1 MIKAEWKNIA
11 KSTWLKIVLC
21 AIMIIPMIYACVF
34 LGSMWDPYGKTD
46 QLPVAVVNNDKE
58 VEYNDSTM
66 DIGKQ
71 LSDKLAKNDSM
82 DFNIVSSS
90 KAQKGLKDGKYY
102 MIITIPENF
111 SKNATTLL
119 DDDPQ
124 TMMLTYTTNPQTN
137 YIATKMDDSAMAKV
151 KAEISSTVTKTYSK
165 ILFKNVKTLSKGFKT
180 AADGSQK
187 LSDGVNTAKDGNDTI
202 TENLNTLA
210 SSALVFNDGAD
221 SLVKGLSAY
230 TEGVSTAKAGAQQL
244 DNNSAPLN
252 NGAAQLKAGS
262 SQLLSAVQAAEK
274 QLGDGINAS
283 AGQLNTLTSSN
294 KQMAESSKQLS
305 AALTQIQGAIDSN
318 NLVENDAQAAKK
330 VDGMISTLST
340 TISTMNN
347 NAAQLNQLAAAEKK
361 QAEQLQ
367 ATQPQ
372 AAQELM
378 LKATSHATQAAT
390 LQQVASQLSSSI
402 NTDDLKQLSTLL
414 NGNAAVLKNQT
425 AANAKTQ
432 QLLASSQQLA
442 TANNTAVGSLVTN
455 LKTVQASMKGTSTS
469 VGMVGA
475 VSQIDN
481 GLSTLQSGLKTY
493 TGGVKQVNNGLGTLA
508 SNNATLNSGAS
519 QLADGALKISSGSNQ
534 LAAGSATL
542 GEGLTTIG
550 DGTNT
555 LTSSLKDASKKSNIK
570 STNKTYKQM
579 STPVDTEKKELTNM
593 PNNGHAMAPYMM
605 SVALYVACMAL
616 SLMYPFGK
624 GMTTTDSP
632 VKFLLAKATVM
643 VPLSIVQALI
653 LYFSLKGFCGFT
665 PARPG
670 LCLAFMLLLSLA
682 FMAFIAF
689 LAIAFG
695 RIGEFIALIFMVFNL
710 GASAGTYPLET
721 APHWYKVLHPFVPF
735 TYSVNGFRSVIAN
748 ATAVPTTEILFFV
761 GLLVVSVLLTYLIV
775 RHRSKTHKVFL
786 PEVFNGEC

>member
-34 LGSMWDPYGKTD
+34 LGSMWDPYGQTD
-46 QLPVAVVNNDKE
+46 QLPVGVVNKDKE
-58 VEYNDSTM
+58 VEYNGSTM

-137 YIATKMDDSAMAKV
+137 YVATKMDESAMAKV

-180 AADGSQK
+180 AAEGSQK
-187 LSDGVNTAKDGNDTI
+187 LSDGVNTAKDGNATI

-230 TEGVSTAKAGAQQL
+230 TKGVSTAKAGAQQL
-244 DNNSAPLN
+244 DNNSATLN

-294 KQMAESSKQLS
+294 KQIEESSKQLS
-305 AALTQIQGAIDSN
+305 AALTKIQGAIDSN

-455 LKTVQASMKGTSTS
+455 LKTVQANMKGTSNS

-475 VSQIDN
+475 VSQIDE
-481 GLSTLQSGLKTY
+481 GLGTLQSGLKTY

-508 SNNATLNSGAS
+508 SNNKTLNSGAS

-550 DGTNT
+550 EGTNT

-579 STPVDTEKKELTNM
+579 STPVDTQKKEITNM

-643 VPLSIVQALI
+643 VPLSFVQALI
-653 LYFSLKGFCGFT
+653 LYFSLRGFCGFT

-670 LCLAFMLLLSLA
+670 LCIAFMLLLSLA

-721 APHWYKVLHPFVPF
+721 APHWYTVLHPFVPF

-761 GLLVVSVLLTYLIV
+761 GLLVVSVLLTYVIV

-786 PEVFNGEC
+786 PEVFDGEC

>member
-34 LGSMWDPYGKTD
+34 LGSMWDPYGQTD
-46 QLPVAVVNNDKE
+46 QLPVAVVNKDKE

-71 LSDKLAKNDSM
+71 LSDKLSKNDSM
-82 DFNIVSSS
+82 DFNIVSST

-102 MIITIPENF
+102 MIIAIPENF

-151 KAEISSTVTKTYSK
+151 KTEISSTVTKTYAK
-165 ILFKNVKTLSKGFKT
+165 ILFKNVKTLSKGFNT

-187 LSDGVNTAKDGNDTI
+187 LSDGVATASEGNKTI

-244 DNNSAPLN
+244 DNNSATLN
-252 NGAAQLKAGS
+252 NGAAQLKSGS
-262 SQLLSAVQAAEK
+262 SQLLSAVKAAEK
-274 QLGDGINAS
+274 QLSDGLNQNAE
-283 AGQLNTLTSSN
+283 QLNTLTQKN
-294 KQMAESSKQLS
+294 NEMNESSKQLS
-305 AALTQIQGAIDSN
+305 QALTQIQAGIDNN
-318 NLVENDAQAAKK
+318 NLVENNLQAAKK
-330 VDGMISTLST
+330 LDSIVSVMT
-340 TISTMNN
+340 TAIGTMNT
-347 NAAQLNQLAAAEKK
+347 NADKLDKLAAAEKAK
-361 QAEQLQ
+361 AESIQ
-367 ATQPQ
+367 ATQPLL
-372 AAQELM
+372 AQQLM
-378 LKATSHATQAAT
+378 LQATSHATQAQT
-390 LQQVASQLSSSI
+390 LRQVASQLI
-402 NTDDLKQLSTLL
+402 NQVNTSDLKQLTTLL
-414 NGNAAVLKNQT
+414 YGDAEVLKNQST
-425 AANAKTQ
+425 ANAKTQ
-432 QLLASSQQLA
+432 ELLTGSQQLA
-442 TANNTAVGSLVTN
+442 TANNSAVNSLVSN
-455 LKTVQASMKGTSTS
+455 LKTVQANMKGTSNS

-475 VSQIDN
+475 VSQIDE
-481 GLSTLQSGLKTY
+481 GLGTLQSGLKTY

-508 SNNATLNSGAS
+508 SNNKTLNSGAS

-550 DGTNT
+550 EGTNT

-579 STPVDTEKKELTNM
+579 STPVDTQKKEITNM

-653 LYFSLKGFCGFT
+653 LYFSLRGFCGFT

-670 LCLAFMLLLSLA
+670 LCIAFMLLLSLA

-721 APHWYKVLHPFVPF
+721 APHWYTVLHPFVPF

-748 ATAVPTTEILFFV
+748 ATAVPTTEILFFI

>member
-187 LSDGVNTAKDGNDTI
+187 LSDGVNTAKDGNATI

-244 DNNSAPLN
+244 DNNSATLN

-670 LCLAFMLLLSLA
+670 LCLAFMLLLSLG

>member
-34 LGSMWDPYGKTD
+34 LGSMWDPYGNTD
-46 QLPVAVVNNDKE
+46 QLPVAVVNNDKK

-137 YIATKMDDSAMAKV
+137 YVATKMDDSAMAKV

-187 LSDGVNTAKDGNDTI
+187 LSDGVNTAKDGNATI

-244 DNNSAPLN
+244 DNNSATLN

-305 AALTQIQGAIDSN
+305 AALTKIQGAINSN

-519 QLADGALKISSGSNQ
+519 QLAEGALKISSGSNQ

-542 GEGLTTIG
+542 GEGLNTIG
-550 DGTNT
+550 EGTGT

-570 STNKTYKQM
+570 STSKTYKQM

-593 PNNGHAMAPYMM
+593 LNNGHAMAPYMM

-721 APHWYKVLHPFVPF
+721 APHWYTVLHPFVPF

-748 ATAVPTTEILFFV
+748 ATAVPTTEIFFFV
-761 GLLVVSVLLTYLIV
+761 GLLVVSALLTYLIV

>member
-34 LGSMWDPYGKTD
+34 LGSMWDPYGQTD
-46 QLPVAVVNNDKE
+46 QLPVAVVNKDKE
-58 VEYNDSTM
+58 VKYNGSTM

-71 LSDKLAKNDSM
+71 LSDKLSKNDSM
-82 DFNIVSSS
+82 DFNIVSST
-90 KAQKGLKDGKYY
+90 KAKKGLKDGKYY

-165 ILFKNVKTLSKGFKT
+165 ILFKNVKTLSKGFNT

-187 LSDGVNTAKDGNDTI
+187 LSDGVATASEGNKTI

-230 TEGVSTAKAGAQQL
+230 TEGVSTAKAGTQQL
-244 DNNSAPLN
+244 DNNSATLN
-252 NGAAQLKAGS
+252 NGAAQLKSGS
-262 SQLLSAVQAAEK
+262 SQLLSAVKAAEK
-274 QLGDGINAS
+274 QLSDGLNQNAE
-283 AGQLNTLTSSN
+283 QLNTLTQKN
-294 KQMAESSKQLS
+294 NEMNESSKQLS
-305 AALTQIQGAIDSN
+305 EALTKIQAGIDDN
-318 NLVENDAQAAKK
+318 NLVENNLQAAKK
-330 VDGMISTLST
+330 LDSMVSVMTT
-340 TISTMNN
+340 TIGTMNT
-347 NAAQLNQLAAAEKK
+347 NADKLDKLAAAEKAK
-361 QAEQLQ
+361 AESLQ
-367 ATQPQ
+367 ATQPLL
-372 AAQELM
+372 AQQLM
-378 LKATSHATQAAT
+378 LQATSHATQAQT
-390 LQQVASQLSSSI
+390 LRQVASQLTNKL
-402 NTDDLKQLSTLL
+402 NTSDLKQLTTLL
-414 NGNAAVLKNQT
+414 YGNAEVLKNQST
-425 AANAKTQ
+425 ANAKTQ
-432 QLLASSQQLA
+432 ELLAGSQQLA
-442 TANNTAVGSLVTN
+442 TANNSAVNSLVSN
-455 LKTVQASMKGTSTS
+455 LKTVQANMKGTSNS

-475 VSQIDN
+475 VSQIDE
-481 GLSTLQSGLKTY
+481 GLGTLQSGLKTY

-508 SNNATLNSGAS
+508 SNNKTLNSGAS

-579 STPVDTEKKELTNM
+579 STPVDTQKKEITNM

-624 GMTTTDSP
+624 GMTTTDNP

-653 LYFSLKGFCGFT
+653 LYFSLRGFCGFT

-670 LCLAFMLLLSLA
+670 LCIAFMLLLSLA

-721 APHWYKVLHPFVPF
+721 APHWYTVLHPLVPF

-761 GLLVVSVLLTYLIV
+761 GLLVVSVLLTYVIV

>member
-137 YIATKMDDSAMAKV
+137 YVATKMDDSAMAKV

-187 LSDGVNTAKDGNDTI
+187 LSDGVNTAKDGNATI

-244 DNNSAPLN
+244 DNNSATLN

-519 QLADGALKISSGSNQ
+519 QLAEGALKISSGSNQ

-542 GEGLTTIG
+542 GEGLNTIG
-550 DGTNT
+550 EGTGT

-570 STNKTYKQM
+570 STSKTYKQM

-632 VKFLLAKATVM
+632 AKFLLAKATVM

-682 FMAFIAF
+682 FMVFIAF

>member
-187 LSDGVNTAKDGNDTI
+187 LSDGVNTAKDGNATI

-221 SLVKGLSAY
+221 SLVKGLSVY

-244 DNNSAPLN
+244 DNNSATLN

-519 QLADGALKISSGSNQ
+519 QLAEGALKISSGSNQ

-632 VKFLLAKATVM
+632 AKFLLAKATVM

-761 GLLVVSVLLTYLIV
+761 GLLVVSVILTYLFV
-775 RHRSKTHKVFL
+775 RRRSKTHKVFL

>member
-187 LSDGVNTAKDGNDTI
+187 LSDGVNTAKDGNATI

-244 DNNSAPLN
+244 DNNSATLN

-455 LKTVQASMKGTSTS
+455 LKTVQATS

-519 QLADGALKISSGSNQ
+519 QLAEGALKISSGSNQ

-542 GEGLTTIG
+542 GEGLNTIG

-632 VKFLLAKATVM
+632 AKFLLM
-643 VPLSIVQALI
+643 SRIYALI
-653 LYFSLKGFCGFT
+653 ITCLYG
-665 PARPG
+665 
-670 LCLAFMLLLSLA
+670 
-682 FMAFIAF
+682 IH
-689 LAIAFG
+689 
-695 RIGEFIALIFMVFNL
+695 RIPCNRIWP
-710 GASAGTYPLET
+710 Y
-721 APHWYKVLHPFVPF
+721 W
-735 TYSVNGFRSVIAN
+735 
-748 ATAVPTTEILFFV
+748 
-761 GLLVVSVLLTYLIV
+761 
-775 RHRSKTHKVFL
+775 
-786 PEVFNGEC
+786 

>member
-187 LSDGVNTAKDGNDTI
+187 LSDGVNTAKDGNATI

-244 DNNSAPLN
+244 DNNSATLN

-493 TGGVKQVNNGLGTLA
+493 TGGVKQVNNGLSTLA

-519 QLADGALKISSGSNQ
+519 QLAEGALKISSGSNQ

-632 VKFLLAKATVM
+632 AKFLLAKATVM

-761 GLLVVSVLLTYLIV
+761 GLLVVSVILTYLIV

>member
-1 MIKAEWKNIA
+1 MIKAEWKNIV

-58 VEYNDSTM
+58 VEYNGSTM

-90 KAQKGLKDGKYY
+90 KAKKGLKDGKYY
-102 MIITIPENF
+102 MVITIPENF

-165 ILFKNVKTLSKGFKT
+165 ILFKNVKTLSKGFNT
-180 AADGSQK
+180 AAQGSQK
-187 LSDGVNTAKDGNDTI
+187 LSDGVNTAKDGNATI

-230 TEGVSTAKAGAQQL
+230 TEGVSTAKAGTQQL
-244 DNNSAPLN
+244 DNNSATLN
-252 NGAAQLKAGS
+252 DGAAQLKAGS

-414 NGNAAVLKNQT
+414 NGNAEVLKNQT

-442 TANNTAVGSLVTN
+442 NANNTAVGSLVTN

-508 SNNATLNSGAS
+508 SNNATLNSGVS
-519 QLADGALKISSGSNQ
+519 QLAEGALKISSGSNQ

-542 GEGLTTIG
+542 GEGLNTIG

-555 LTSSLKDASKKSNIK
+555 LTNSLKDASKKSNIK
-570 STNKTYKQM
+570 STSKTYKQM
-579 STPVDTEKKELTNM
+579 SSPVDTEKKELTNM

-632 VKFLLAKATVM
+632 AKFLLAKASVM

-748 ATAVPTTEILFFV
+748 ATAVPTTEIFFFV
-761 GLLVVSVLLTYLIV
+761 GLFVISVILTYLFV
-775 RHRSKTHKVFL
+775 RRRSKTHKVFL
-786 PEVFNGEC
+786 PEVFEGEC

>member
-11 KSTWLKIVLC
+11 KSAWLKIVLC

-58 VEYNDSTM
+58 VEYNGSTM

-102 MIITIPENF
+102 MVITIPENF

-151 KAEISSTVTKTYSK
+151 KTEISSTVTKTYSK
-165 ILFKNVKTLSKGFKT
+165 ILFKNVKTLSKGFNT

-187 LSDGVNTAKDGNDTI
+187 LSDGVNTAKEGNATI
-202 TENLNTLA
+202 TDNLNTLA

-244 DNNSAPLN
+244 DNNSATLN

-262 SQLLSAVQAAEK
+262 SQLLSAVKAAEK

-347 NAAQLNQLAAAEKK
+347 NAAQLNQLAAEEKK

-414 NGNAAVLKNQT
+414 NGNATVLKNQT

-519 QLADGALKISSGSNQ
+519 QLAEGALKISSGSNQ

-542 GEGLTTIG
+542 GEGLNTIG
-550 DGTNT
+550 EGTDT
-555 LTSSLKDASKKSNIK
+555 LTSSLKDASKKSDIK
-570 STNKTYKQM
+570 STSKTYKQM
-579 STPVDTEKKELTNM
+579 SSPVDTEKKEITNM

-632 VKFLLAKATVM
+632 AKFLLAKATVM
-643 VPLSIVQALI
+643 IPLSIVQALI

-721 APHWYKVLHPFVPF
+721 APHWYKILHPFVPF

-748 ATAVPTTEILFFV
+748 ATAVPTTEIFFFV
-761 GLLVVSVLLTYLIV
+761 GLLVVSVILTYLFV
-775 RHRSKTHKVFL
+775 RRRSKTHKVFL
-786 PEVFNGEC
+786 PEVFEGEC

>member
-46 QLPVAVVNNDKE
+46 QLPVAVVNNDNE

-102 MIITIPENF
+102 MVITIPENF

-187 LSDGVNTAKDGNDTI
+187 LNDGVNTAKDGNATI

-244 DNNSAPLN
+244 DNNSATLN

-294 KQMAESSKQLS
+294 KQMSESSKQLS

-347 NAAQLNQLAAAEKK
+347 NAAQLNQLAAVEKK

-519 QLADGALKISSGSNQ
+519 QLAEGALKISSGSNQ

-542 GEGLTTIG
+542 GEGLNTIG
-550 DGTNT
+550 EGTGT

-570 STNKTYKQM
+570 STSKTYKQM

-721 APHWYKVLHPFVPF
+721 APHWYTVLHPFVPF

-748 ATAVPTTEILFFV
+748 ATAVPTTEIFFFV
-761 GLLVVSVLLTYLIV
+761 GLLVVSALLTYLIV

>member
-187 LSDGVNTAKDGNDTI
+187 LSDGVNTAKDGNVTI

-244 DNNSAPLN
+244 DNNSATLN

-519 QLADGALKISSGSNQ
+519 QLAEGALKISSGSNQ

-542 GEGLTTIG
+542 GEGLNTIG

-632 VKFLLAKATVM
+632 AKFLLAKATVM

-761 GLLVVSVLLTYLIV
+761 GLLVVSVILTYLFV
-775 RHRSKTHKVFL
+775 RRRSKTHKVFL

>member
-34 LGSMWDPYGKTD
+34 LGSMWDPYGQTD
-46 QLPVAVVNNDKE
+46 QLPVAVVNKDKE

-71 LSDKLAKNDSM
+71 LSDKLSKNDSM
-82 DFNIVSSS
+82 DFNIVSST

-102 MIITIPENF
+102 MVITIPENF

-151 KAEISSTVTKTYSK
+151 KTEISSTVTKTYSK
-165 ILFKNVKTLSKGFKT
+165 ILFKNVKTLSKGFNT

-187 LSDGVNTAKDGNDTI
+187 LSDGVATASEGNKTI

-210 SSALVFNDGAD
+210 SSALVFNDGAE

-230 TEGVSTAKAGAQQL
+230 TKGVSTAKAGAQQL
-244 DNNSAPLN
+244 ENNSATLN
-252 NGAAQLKAGS
+252 NGAAQLKTGS
-262 SQLLSAVQAAEK
+262 SQLLSAVKAAEK
-274 QLGDGINAS
+274 QLSDGLNQNAE
-283 AGQLNTLTSSN
+283 QLNTLTSSN

-305 AALTQIQGAIDSN
+305 EALTQIQGAIDSKK
-318 NLVENDAQAAKK
+318 LVENDAQAAKK
-330 VDGMISTLST
+330 IDDMISTLST

-367 ATQPQ
+367 ATKPHD
-372 AAQELM
+372 AQEHM
-378 LKATSHATQAAT
+378 MKATSYATQAAT

-475 VSQIDN
+475 VSQIDE
-481 GLSTLQSGLKTY
+481 GLGTLQSGLKTY

-508 SNNATLNSGAS
+508 SNNKTLNSGAS

-550 DGTNT
+550 EGTNT

-579 STPVDTEKKELTNM
+579 STPVDTQKKEITNM

-632 VKFLLAKATVM
+632 AKFLLAKATVM

-653 LYFSLKGFCGFT
+653 LYFSLRGFCGFT

-670 LCLAFMLLLSLA
+670 LCIAFMLLLSLA

-721 APHWYKVLHPFVPF
+721 APYWYKVLHPFVPF

-748 ATAVPTTEILFFV
+748 ATAVPTTEILFFI

>member
-34 LGSMWDPYGKTD
+34 LGSMWDPYGQTD
-46 QLPVAVVNNDKE
+46 QLPVAVVNKDKE
-58 VEYNDSTM
+58 VKYNGSTM

-71 LSDKLAKNDSM
+71 LSDKLSKNDSM
-82 DFNIVSSS
+82 DFNIVSST
-90 KAQKGLKDGKYY
+90 KAQKGLKDGNYY
-102 MIITIPENF
+102 MVITIPENF

-165 ILFKNVKTLSKGFKT
+165 ILFKNVKTLSKGFNT

-187 LSDGVNTAKDGNDTI
+187 LSDGVATASEGNKTI

-230 TEGVSTAKAGAQQL
+230 TEGVSTAKAGTQQL
-244 DNNSAPLN
+244 DNNSATLN
-252 NGAAQLKAGS
+252 NGAAQLKSGS
-262 SQLLSAVQAAEK
+262 SQLLSAVKAAEK
-274 QLGDGINAS
+274 QLSDGLNQNAE
-283 AGQLNTLTSSN
+283 QLNTLTQKN
-294 KQMAESSKQLS
+294 NEMNESSKQLS
-305 AALTQIQGAIDSN
+305 EALTKIQAGIDDN
-318 NLVENDAQAAKK
+318 NLVENNLQAAKK
-330 VDGMISTLST
+330 LDSMVSVMTT
-340 TISTMNN
+340 TIGTMNT
-347 NAAQLNQLAAAEKK
+347 NADKLDKLAAAEKAK
-361 QAEQLQ
+361 AESLQ
-367 ATQPQ
+367 ATQPLL
-372 AAQELM
+372 AQQLM
-378 LKATSHATQAAT
+378 LQATSHATQAQT
-390 LQQVASQLSSSI
+390 LRQVASQLTNKL
-402 NTDDLKQLSTLL
+402 NTSDLKQLTTLL
-414 NGNAAVLKNQT
+414 YGNAEVLKNQST
-425 AANAKTQ
+425 ANAKTQ
-432 QLLASSQQLA
+432 ELLAGSQQLA
-442 TANNTAVGSLVTN
+442 TANNSAVNSLVSN
-455 LKTVQASMKGTSTS
+455 LKIVQANMKGTSNS

-475 VSQIDN
+475 VSQIDE
-481 GLSTLQSGLKTY
+481 GLGTLQSGLKTY

-508 SNNATLNSGAS
+508 SNNKTLNSGAS

-542 GEGLTTIG
+542 GEGLTAIG

-579 STPVDTEKKELTNM
+579 STPVDTQKKEITNI

-624 GMTTTDSP
+624 GMTTTDNP

-653 LYFSLKGFCGFT
+653 LYFSLRGFCGFT

-670 LCLAFMLLLSLA
+670 LCIAFMLLLSLA

-761 GLLVVSVLLTYLIV
+761 GLLVVSVLLTYVIV

>member
-34 LGSMWDPYGKTD
+34 LGSMWDPYGQTD
-46 QLPVAVVNNDKE
+46 QLPVAVVNKDKE

-71 LSDKLAKNDSM
+71 LSDKLSKNDSM
-82 DFNIVSSS
+82 DFNIVSST

-151 KAEISSTVTKTYSK
+151 KTEISSTVTKTYSK
-165 ILFKNVKTLSKGFKT
+165 ILFKNVKTLSKGFNT

-187 LSDGVNTAKDGNDTI
+187 LSDGVATASEGNKTI

-244 DNNSAPLN
+244 DNNSATLN
-252 NGAAQLKAGS
+252 NGAAQLKSGS
-262 SQLLSAVQAAEK
+262 SQLLSAVNAAEK
-274 QLGDGINAS
+274 QLSDGLNQNAE
-283 AGQLNTLTSSN
+283 QLNTLTQKN
-294 KQMAESSKQLS
+294 NEMNESSKQLS
-305 AALTQIQGAIDSN
+305 QALTQIQAGIDNN
-318 NLVENDAQAAKK
+318 NLVENNLQAAKK
-330 VDGMISTLST
+330 LDSIVSVMT
-340 TISTMNN
+340 TAIGTMNT
-347 NAAQLNQLAAAEKK
+347 NADKLDKLAAAEKAK
-361 QAEQLQ
+361 AESIQ
-367 ATQPQ
+367 ATQPLL
-372 AAQELM
+372 AQQLM
-378 LKATSHATQAAT
+378 LQATSHATQAQT
-390 LQQVASQLSSSI
+390 LRQVASQLI
-402 NTDDLKQLSTLL
+402 NQVNTSDLKQLTTLL
-414 NGNAAVLKNQT
+414 YGNAEVLKNQST
-425 AANAKTQ
+425 ANAKTQ
-432 QLLASSQQLA
+432 ELLAGSQQLA
-442 TANNTAVGSLVTN
+442 TANNSAVNSLVSN
-455 LKTVQASMKGTSTS
+455 LKTVQANMKGTSNS

-475 VSQIDN
+475 VSQIDE
-481 GLSTLQSGLKTY
+481 GLGTLQSGLKTY

-508 SNNATLNSGAS
+508 SNNKTLNSGAS

-550 DGTNT
+550 EGTNT

-579 STPVDTEKKELTNM
+579 STPVDTQKKEITNM

-632 VKFLLAKATVM
+632 AKFLLAKATVM

-653 LYFSLKGFCGFT
+653 LYFSLRGFCGFT

-670 LCLAFMLLLSLA
+670 LCIAFMLLLSLA

-721 APHWYKVLHPFVPF
+721 APHWYTVLHPFVPF

-748 ATAVPTTEILFFV
+748 ATAVPTTEILFFI

>member
-34 LGSMWDPYGKTD
+34 LGSMWDPYGNTD

-137 YIATKMDDSAMAKV
+137 YVATKMDDSAMAKV

-187 LSDGVNTAKDGNDTI
+187 LSDGVNTAKDGNATI

-244 DNNSAPLN
+244 DNNSATLN

-294 KQMAESSKQLS
+294 KQMSESSKQLS
-305 AALTQIQGAIDSN
+305 AALTQIQGAINSN

-402 NTDDLKQLSTLL
+402 NTNDLKQLSTLL

-519 QLADGALKISSGSNQ
+519 QLAEGALKISSGSNQ

-542 GEGLTTIG
+542 GEGLNTIG
-550 DGTNT
+550 EGTGT

-570 STNKTYKQM
+570 STSKTYKQM

-721 APHWYKVLHPFVPF
+721 APHWYTVLHPFVPF

-748 ATAVPTTEILFFV
+748 ATAVPTTEIFFFV
-761 GLLVVSVLLTYLIV
+761 GLLVVSALLTYLIV

>member
-187 LSDGVNTAKDGNDTI
+187 LSDGVNTAKDGNATI

-244 DNNSAPLN
+244 DNNSATLN

-519 QLADGALKISSGSNQ
+519 QLAEGALKISSGSNQ

-542 GEGLTTIG
+542 GEGLNTIG
-550 DGTNT
+550 EGTGT

-570 STNKTYKQM
+570 STSKTYKQM

-632 VKFLLAKATVM
+632 AKFLLAKATVM

-721 APHWYKVLHPFVPF
+721 APHCYKVLHPFVPF

-748 ATAVPTTEILFFV
+748 ATAVPTTEIFFFV
-761 GLLVVSVLLTYLIV
+761 GLLVVSVILTYLFV
-775 RHRSKTHKVFL
+775 RRRSKTHKVFL

>member
-34 LGSMWDPYGKTD
+34 LGSMWDPYGQTD
-46 QLPVAVVNNDKE
+46 QLPVAVVNKDKE

-71 LSDKLAKNDSM
+71 LSDKLSKNDSM
-82 DFNIVSSS
+82 DFNIVSST

-151 KAEISSTVTKTYSK
+151 KTEISSTVTKTYAK
-165 ILFKNVKTLSKGFKT
+165 ILFKNVKTLSKGFNT

-187 LSDGVNTAKDGNDTI
+187 LSDGVATASEGNKTI

-230 TEGVSTAKAGAQQL
+230 TEGVSTAKAGTQQL
-244 DNNSAPLN
+244 DNNSATLN
-252 NGAAQLKAGS
+252 NGAAQLKSGS
-262 SQLLSAVQAAEK
+262 SQLLSAVKAAEK
-274 QLGDGINAS
+274 QLSDGLNQNAE
-283 AGQLNTLTSSN
+283 QLNTLTQKN
-294 KQMAESSKQLS
+294 NEMNESSKQLS
-305 AALTQIQGAIDSN
+305 QALTQIQAGIDNN
-318 NLVENDAQAAKK
+318 NLVENNLQAAKK
-330 VDGMISTLST
+330 LDSIVSVMT
-340 TISTMNN
+340 TAIGTMNT
-347 NAAQLNQLAAAEKK
+347 NADKLDKLAAAEKAK
-361 QAEQLQ
+361 AESIQ
-367 ATQPQ
+367 ATQPLL
-372 AAQELM
+372 AQQLM
-378 LKATSHATQAAT
+378 LQATSHATQAQT
-390 LQQVASQLSSSI
+390 LRQVASQLI
-402 NTDDLKQLSTLL
+402 NQVNTSDLKQLTTLL
-414 NGNAAVLKNQT
+414 YGNAEVLKNQST
-425 AANAKTQ
+425 ANAKTQ
-432 QLLASSQQLA
+432 ELLTGSQQLA
-442 TANNTAVGSLVTN
+442 TANNSAVNSLVSN
-455 LKTVQASMKGTSTS
+455 LKTVQANMKGTSNS

-475 VSQIDN
+475 VSQIDE
-481 GLSTLQSGLKTY
+481 GLGTLQSGLKTY

-508 SNNATLNSGAS
+508 SNNKTLNSGAS

-550 DGTNT
+550 EGTNT

-579 STPVDTEKKELTNM
+579 STPVDTQKKEITNM

-632 VKFLLAKATVM
+632 AKFLLAKATVM

-653 LYFSLKGFCGFT
+653 LYFSLRGFCGFT

-670 LCLAFMLLLSLA
+670 LCIAFMLLLSLA

-721 APHWYKVLHPFVPF
+721 APHWYTVLHPFVPF

-748 ATAVPTTEILFFV
+748 ATAVPTTEILFFI

>member
-34 LGSMWDPYGKTD
+34 LGSMWDPYGQTD

-137 YIATKMDDSAMAKV
+137 YVATKMDDSAMAKV

-165 ILFKNVKTLSKGFKT
+165 ILFKNVKTLSKGFNT
-180 AADGSQK
+180 AAEGSQK
-187 LSDGVNTAKDGNDTI
+187 LSDGVATASEGNKTI

-244 DNNSAPLN
+244 DNNSATLN
-252 NGAAQLKAGS
+252 NGAAQLKSGS
-262 SQLLSAVQAAEK
+262 SQLLSAVKDAEK
-274 QLGDGINAS
+274 QLSDGLNQNAE
-283 AGQLNTLTSSN
+283 QLNTLTQKN
-294 KQMAESSKQLS
+294 NEMNESSKQLS
-305 AALTQIQGAIDSN
+305 QALTQIQAGIDDN
-318 NLVENDAQAAKK
+318 NLVENNLQAAKK
-330 VDGMISTLST
+330 LDSMVSVMT
-340 TISTMNN
+340 TAIGTMNT
-347 NAAQLNQLAAAEKK
+347 NADKLDQLAAAEKAK
-361 QAEQLQ
+361 AESIQ
-367 ATQPQ
+367 ATQPLL
-372 AAQELM
+372 AQQLM
-378 LKATSHATQAAT
+378 LKATSHATQAQT
-390 LQQVASQLSSSI
+390 LRQVASQLIEKI
-402 NTDDLKQLSTLL
+402 NTSDLKQLTTLL
-414 NGNAAVLKNQT
+414 YGNAEVLKNQST
-425 AANAKTQ
+425 ANAKTQ
-432 QLLASSQQLA
+432 ELLAGSQQLA
-442 TANNTAVGSLVTN
+442 TSNNTAVNSLVSN
-455 LKTVQASMKGTSTS
+455 LKTVQANMKGTSNS

-475 VSQIDN
+475 VSQIDE
-481 GLSTLQSGLKTY
+481 GLGTLQSGLKTY

-508 SNNATLNSGAS
+508 SNNKTLNSGAS

-550 DGTNT
+550 EGTNT

-579 STPVDTEKKELTNM
+579 STPVDTQKKEITNM

-643 VPLSIVQALI
+643 VPLSFVQALI
-653 LYFSLKGFCGFT
+653 LYFSLRGLCGFT

-670 LCLAFMLLLSLA
+670 LCIAFMLLLSLA

-721 APHWYKVLHPFVPF
+721 APHWYTVLHPFVPF

-761 GLLVVSVLLTYLIV
+761 GLLVVSVLLTYVIV

>member
-34 LGSMWDPYGKTD
+34 LGSMWDPYGQTD
-46 QLPVAVVNNDKE
+46 QLPVAVVNKDKE
-58 VEYNDSTM
+58 VKYNGSTM

-71 LSDKLAKNDSM
+71 LSDKLSKNDSM
-82 DFNIVSSS
+82 DFNIVSST
-90 KAQKGLKDGKYY
+90 KAQKGLKDGNYY
-102 MIITIPENF
+102 MVITIPENF

-165 ILFKNVKTLSKGFKT
+165 ILFKNVKTLSKGFNT

-187 LSDGVNTAKDGNDTI
+187 LSDGVATASEGNKTI

-230 TEGVSTAKAGAQQL
+230 TKGVSTAKAGAQQL
-244 DNNSAPLN
+244 DNNSATLN
-252 NGAAQLKAGS
+252 NGAAQLKSGS
-262 SQLLSAVQAAEK
+262 SQLLSAVKDAEK
-274 QLGDGINAS
+274 QLSDGLNQNAE
-283 AGQLNTLTSSN
+283 QLNTLTQKN
-294 KQMAESSKQLS
+294 NEMNESSKQLS
-305 AALTQIQGAIDSN
+305 EALTQIQAGIDDN
-318 NLVENDAQAAKK
+318 NLVENNLQAAKK
-330 VDGMISTLST
+330 LDSMVSVMTT
-340 TISTMNN
+340 TIGTMNT
-347 NAAQLNQLAAAEKK
+347 NADKLDKLAAAEKAK
-361 QAEQLQ
+361 AESLQ
-367 ATQPQ
+367 ATQPLL
-372 AAQELM
+372 AQQLM
-378 LKATSHATQAAT
+378 LQATSHATQAQT
-390 LQQVASQLSSSI
+390 LRQVASQLTNKL
-402 NTDDLKQLSTLL
+402 NTSDLKQLTTLL
-414 NGNAAVLKNQT
+414 YGNAEVLKNQST
-425 AANAKTQ
+425 ANAKTQ
-432 QLLASSQQLA
+432 ELLAGSQQLA
-442 TANNTAVGSLVTN
+442 TANNSAVNSLVSN
-455 LKTVQASMKGTSTS
+455 LKTVQANMKGTSNS

-475 VSQIDN
+475 VSQIDE
-481 GLSTLQSGLKTY
+481 GLGTLQSGLKTY

-508 SNNATLNSGAS
+508 SNNKTLNSGAS

-579 STPVDTEKKELTNM
+579 STPVDTQKKEITNM

-653 LYFSLKGFCGFT
+653 LYFSLRGFCGFT

-670 LCLAFMLLLSLA
+670 LCIAFMLLLSLA

-761 GLLVVSVLLTYLIV
+761 GLLVVSVLLTYVIV

>member
-34 LGSMWDPYGKTD
+34 LGSMWDPYGQTD
-46 QLPVAVVNNDKE
+46 QLPVAVVNKDKE
-58 VEYNDSTM
+58 VKYNGSTM

-71 LSDKLAKNDSM
+71 LSDKLSKNDSM
-82 DFNIVSSS
+82 DFNIVSST
-90 KAQKGLKDGKYY
+90 KAQKGLKDGNYY
-102 MIITIPENF
+102 MVITIPENF

-165 ILFKNVKTLSKGFKT
+165 ILFKNVKTLSKGFNT

-187 LSDGVNTAKDGNDTI
+187 LSDGVATASEGNKTI

-230 TEGVSTAKAGAQQL
+230 TEGVSTAKAGTQQL
-244 DNNSAPLN
+244 DNNSATLN
-252 NGAAQLKAGS
+252 NGAAQLKSGS
-262 SQLLSAVQAAEK
+262 SQLLSAVKAAEK
-274 QLGDGINAS
+274 QLSDGLNQNAE
-283 AGQLNTLTSSN
+283 QLNTLTQKN
-294 KQMAESSKQLS
+294 NEMNESSKQLS
-305 AALTQIQGAIDSN
+305 EALTQIQAGIDDN
-318 NLVENDAQAAKK
+318 NLVENNLQAAKK
-330 VDGMISTLST
+330 LDSMVSVMTT
-340 TISTMNN
+340 TIGTMNT
-347 NAAQLNQLAAAEKK
+347 NADKLDKLAAAEKAK
-361 QAEQLQ
+361 AESLQ
-367 ATQPQ
+367 ATQPLL
-372 AAQELM
+372 AQQLM
-378 LKATSHATQAAT
+378 LQATSHATQAQT
-390 LQQVASQLSSSI
+390 LRQVASQLTNKL
-402 NTDDLKQLSTLL
+402 NTSDLKQLTTLL
-414 NGNAAVLKNQT
+414 YGNAEVLKNQST
-425 AANAKTQ
+425 ANAKTQ
-432 QLLASSQQLA
+432 ELLAGSQQLA
-442 TANNTAVGSLVTN
+442 TANNSAVNSLVSN
-455 LKTVQASMKGTSTS
+455 LKTVQANMKGTSNS

-475 VSQIDN
+475 VSQIDE
-481 GLSTLQSGLKTY
+481 GLGTLQSGLKTY

-508 SNNATLNSGAS
+508 SNNKTLNSGAS

-579 STPVDTEKKELTNM
+579 STPVDTQKKEITNM

-653 LYFSLKGFCGFT
+653 LYFSLRGFCGFT

-670 LCLAFMLLLSLA
+670 LCIAFMLLLSLA

-761 GLLVVSVLLTYLIV
+761 GLLVVSVLLTYVIV

>member
-34 LGSMWDPYGKTD
+34 LGSMWDPYGQTD
-46 QLPVAVVNNDKE
+46 QLPVAVVNKDKE
-58 VEYNDSTM
+58 VKYNGSTM

-71 LSDKLAKNDSM
+71 LSDKLSKNDSM
-82 DFNIVSSS
+82 DFNIVSST
-90 KAQKGLKDGKYY
+90 KAKKGLKDGKYY

-165 ILFKNVKTLSKGFKT
+165 ILFKNVKTLSKGFNT

-187 LSDGVNTAKDGNDTI
+187 LSDGVATASEGNKTI

-230 TEGVSTAKAGAQQL
+230 TEGVSTAKAGTQQL
-244 DNNSAPLN
+244 DNNSATLN
-252 NGAAQLKAGS
+252 NGAAQLKSGS
-262 SQLLSAVQAAEK
+262 SQLLSAVKAAEK
-274 QLGDGINAS
+274 QLSDGLNQNAE
-283 AGQLNTLTSSN
+283 QLNTLTQKN
-294 KQMAESSKQLS
+294 NEMNESSKQLS
-305 AALTQIQGAIDSN
+305 EALTKIQAGIDDN
-318 NLVENDAQAAKK
+318 NLVENNLQAAKK
-330 VDGMISTLST
+330 LDSMVSVMTT
-340 TISTMNN
+340 TIGTMNT
-347 NAAQLNQLAAAEKK
+347 NADKLDKLAAAEKAK
-361 QAEQLQ
+361 AESLQ
-367 ATQPQ
+367 ATQPLL
-372 AAQELM
+372 AQQLM
-378 LKATSHATQAAT
+378 LQATSHATQAQT
-390 LQQVASQLSSSI
+390 LRQVASQLTNKL
-402 NTDDLKQLSTLL
+402 NTSDLKQLTTLL
-414 NGNAAVLKNQT
+414 YGNAEVLKNQST
-425 AANAKTQ
+425 ANAKTQ
-432 QLLASSQQLA
+432 ELLAGSQQLA
-442 TANNTAVGSLVTN
+442 TANNSAVNSLVSN
-455 LKTVQASMKGTSTS
+455 LKTVQANMKGTSNS

-475 VSQIDN
+475 VSQIDE
-481 GLSTLQSGLKTY
+481 GLGTLQSGLKTY

-508 SNNATLNSGAS
+508 SNNKTLNSGAS

-579 STPVDTEKKELTNM
+579 STPVDTQKKEITNM

-624 GMTTTDSP
+624 GMTTTDNP

-653 LYFSLKGFCGFT
+653 LYFSLRGFCGFT

-670 LCLAFMLLLSLA
+670 LCIAFMLLLSLA

-761 GLLVVSVLLTYLIV
+761 GLLVVSVLLTYVIV

>member
-34 LGSMWDPYGKTD
+34 LGSMWDPYGNTD

-137 YIATKMDDSAMAKV
+137 YVATKMDDSAMAKV

-187 LSDGVNTAKDGNDTI
+187 LSDGVNTAKDGNATI

-244 DNNSAPLN
+244 DNNSATLN

-283 AGQLNTLTSSN
+283 AGQLNALTSSN

-305 AALTQIQGAIDSN
+305 AALTKIQGAINSN

-519 QLADGALKISSGSNQ
+519 QLAEGALKISSGSNQ

-542 GEGLTTIG
+542 GEGLNTIG
-550 DGTNT
+550 EGTGT

-570 STNKTYKQM
+570 STSKTYKQM

-721 APHWYKVLHPFVPF
+721 APHWYTVLHPFVPF

-748 ATAVPTTEILFFV
+748 ATAVPTTEIFFFV
-761 GLLVVSVLLTYLIV
+761 GLLVVSALLTYLIV

>member
-34 LGSMWDPYGKTD
+34 LGSMWDPYGNTD

-137 YIATKMDDSAMAKV
+137 YVATKMDDSAMAKV

-187 LSDGVNTAKDGNDTI
+187 LSDGVNTAKDGNATI

-244 DNNSAPLN
+244 DNNSATLN

-294 KQMAESSKQLS
+294 KQMEESSKQLS
-305 AALTQIQGAIDSN
+305 AALTKIQGAINSN

-519 QLADGALKISSGSNQ
+519 QLAEGALKISSGSNQ

-542 GEGLTTIG
+542 GEGLNTIG
-550 DGTNT
+550 EGTGT

-570 STNKTYKQM
+570 STSKTYKQM

-721 APHWYKVLHPFVPF
+721 APHWYTVLHPFVPF

-748 ATAVPTTEILFFV
+748 ATAVPTTEIFFFV
-761 GLLVVSVLLTYLIV
+761 GLLVVSALLTYLIV

>member
-34 LGSMWDPYGKTD
+34 LGSIWDPYGQTD
-46 QLPVAVVNNDKE
+46 QLPVAVVNKDKE
-58 VEYNDSTM
+58 VEYNGSTM

-71 LSDKLAKNDSM
+71 LSDKLSKNDSM
-82 DFNIVSSS
+82 DFNIVSST

-102 MIITIPENF
+102 MVITIPENF

-165 ILFKNVKTLSKGFKT
+165 ILFKNVKTLSKGFNT

-187 LSDGVNTAKDGNDTI
+187 LSDGVATASEGNKTI

-230 TEGVSTAKAGAQQL
+230 TEGVSTAKAGTQQL
-244 DNNSAPLN
+244 DNNSATLN
-252 NGAAQLKAGS
+252 NGAAQLKSGS
-262 SQLLSAVQAAEK
+262 SQLLSAVKAAEK
-274 QLGDGINAS
+274 QLSDGLNQNAE
-283 AGQLNTLTSSN
+283 QLNTLTQKN
-294 KQMAESSKQLS
+294 NEMNESSKQLS
-305 AALTQIQGAIDSN
+305 QALTQIQAGIDDN
-318 NLVENDAQAAKK
+318 NLVENNLQAAKK
-330 VDGMISTLST
+330 LDSMVSVMT
-340 TISTMNN
+340 TAIGTMNT
-347 NAAQLNQLAAAEKK
+347 NADKLDKLAAAEKAK
-361 QAEQLQ
+361 AESIQ
-367 ATQPQ
+367 ATQPLL
-372 AAQELM
+372 AQQLM
-378 LKATSHATQAAT
+378 LQATSHATQAQT
-390 LQQVASQLSSSI
+390 LRQVASQLI
-402 NTDDLKQLSTLL
+402 NQVNTSDLKQLTTLL
-414 NGNAAVLKNQT
+414 YGNAEVLKNQST
-425 AANAKTQ
+425 ANAKTQ
-432 QLLASSQQLA
+432 ELLAGSQQLA
-442 TANNTAVGSLVTN
+442 TANNSAVNSLVSN
-455 LKTVQASMKGTSTS
+455 LKTVQANMKGTSNS

-475 VSQIDN
+475 VSQIDE
-481 GLSTLQSGLKTY
+481 GLGTLQSGLKTY

-508 SNNATLNSGAS
+508 SNNKTLNSGAS

-579 STPVDTEKKELTNM
+579 STPVDTQKKEITNM

-653 LYFSLKGFCGFT
+653 LYFSLRGFCGFT

-670 LCLAFMLLLSLA
+670 LCIAFMLLLSLA

-721 APHWYKVLHPFVPF
+721 APHWYTVLHPFVPF

>member
-34 LGSMWDPYGKTD
+34 LGSMWDPYGNTD

-137 YIATKMDDSAMAKV
+137 YVATKMDDSAMAKV

-187 LSDGVNTAKDGNDTI
+187 LSDGVNTAKDGNATI

-244 DNNSAPLN
+244 DNNSATLN

-305 AALTQIQGAIDSN
+305 AALTQIQGAINSN

-402 NTDDLKQLSTLL
+402 NTNDLKQLSTLL

-519 QLADGALKISSGSNQ
+519 QLAEGALKISSGSNQ

-653 LYFSLKGFCGFT
+653 LYLSLKGFCGFT

-721 APHWYKVLHPFVPF
+721 APHWYTVLHPFVPF

-748 ATAVPTTEILFFV
+748 ATAVPTTEIFFFV
-761 GLLVVSVLLTYLIV
+761 GLLVVSALLTYLIV

>member
-34 LGSMWDPYGKTD
+34 LGSMWDPYGQTD
-46 QLPVAVVNNDKE
+46 QLPVAVVNKDKE
-58 VEYNDSTM
+58 VEYNGSTM

-71 LSDKLAKNDSM
+71 LSDKLSKNDSM
-82 DFNIVSSS
+82 DFNIVSST

-102 MIITIPENF
+102 MVITIPENF

-165 ILFKNVKTLSKGFKT
+165 ILFKNVKTLSKGFNT

-187 LSDGVNTAKDGNDTI
+187 LSDGVATASEGNKTI

-244 DNNSAPLN
+244 DNNSSTLN
-252 NGAAQLKAGS
+252 NGAAQLKSGS
-262 SQLLSAVQAAEK
+262 SQLLSAVKAAEK
-274 QLGDGINAS
+274 QLSDGLNQNAE
-283 AGQLNTLTSSN
+283 QLNTLTQKN
-294 KQMAESSKQLS
+294 NEMNESSKQLS
-305 AALTQIQGAIDSN
+305 QALTQIQAGIDDN
-318 NLVENDAQAAKK
+318 NLVENNLQAAKK
-330 VDGMISTLST
+330 LDSMVSVMT
-340 TISTMNN
+340 TAIGTMNT
-347 NAAQLNQLAAAEKK
+347 NADKLDKLAAAEKAK
-361 QAEQLQ
+361 AESIQ
-367 ATQPQ
+367 ATQPLL
-372 AAQELM
+372 AQQLM
-378 LKATSHATQAAT
+378 LQATSHATQAQT
-390 LQQVASQLSSSI
+390 LRQVASQLI
-402 NTDDLKQLSTLL
+402 NQVNTSDLKQLTTLL
-414 NGNAAVLKNQT
+414 YGNAEVLKNQST
-425 AANAKTQ
+425 ANAKTQ
-432 QLLASSQQLA
+432 ELLAGSQQLA
-442 TANNTAVGSLVTN
+442 TANNSAVNSLVSN
-455 LKTVQASMKGTSTS
+455 LKTVQANMKGTSNS

-475 VSQIDN
+475 VSQIDE
-481 GLSTLQSGLKTY
+481 GLGTLQSGLKTY

-508 SNNATLNSGAS
+508 SNNKTLNSGAS

-579 STPVDTEKKELTNM
+579 STPVDTQKKEITNM

-653 LYFSLKGFCGFT
+653 LYFSLRGFCGFT

-670 LCLAFMLLLSLA
+670 LCIAFMLLLSLA

-721 APHWYKVLHPFVPF
+721 APHWYTVLHPFVPF

>member
-34 LGSMWDPYGKTD
+34 LGSMWDPYGQTD
-46 QLPVAVVNNDKE
+46 QLPVAVVNKDKE

-71 LSDKLAKNDSM
+71 LSDKLSKNDSM
-82 DFNIVSSS
+82 DFNIVSST

-151 KAEISSTVTKTYSK
+151 KTEISSTVTKTYAK
-165 ILFKNVKTLSKGFKT
+165 ILFKNVKTLSKGFNT

-187 LSDGVNTAKDGNDTI
+187 LSDGVATASEGNKTI

-244 DNNSAPLN
+244 DNNSATLN
-252 NGAAQLKAGS
+252 NGAAQLKSGS
-262 SQLLSAVQAAEK
+262 SQLLSAVKAAEK
-274 QLGDGINAS
+274 QLSDGLNQNAE
-283 AGQLNTLTSSN
+283 QLNTLTQKN
-294 KQMAESSKQLS
+294 NEMNESSKQLS
-305 AALTQIQGAIDSN
+305 QALTQIQAGIDNN
-318 NLVENDAQAAKK
+318 NLVENNLQAAKK
-330 VDGMISTLST
+330 LDSIVSVMT
-340 TISTMNN
+340 TAIGTMNT
-347 NAAQLNQLAAAEKK
+347 NADKLDKLAAAEKAK
-361 QAEQLQ
+361 AESIQ
-367 ATQPQ
+367 ATQPLL
-372 AAQELM
+372 AQQLM
-378 LKATSHATQAAT
+378 LQATSHATQAQT
-390 LQQVASQLSSSI
+390 LRQVASQLI
-402 NTDDLKQLSTLL
+402 NQVNTSDLKQLTTLL
-414 NGNAAVLKNQT
+414 YGNAEVLKNQST
-425 AANAKTQ
+425 ANAKTQ
-432 QLLASSQQLA
+432 ELLTGSQQLA
-442 TANNTAVGSLVTN
+442 TANNSAVNSLVSN
-455 LKTVQASMKGTSTS
+455 LKTVQANMKGTSNS

-475 VSQIDN
+475 VSQIDE
-481 GLSTLQSGLKTY
+481 GLGTLQSGLKTY

-508 SNNATLNSGAS
+508 SNNKTLNSGAS

-550 DGTNT
+550 EGTNT

-579 STPVDTEKKELTNM
+579 STPVDTQKKEITNM

-632 VKFLLAKATVM
+632 AKFLLAKATVM

-653 LYFSLKGFCGFT
+653 LYFSLRGFCGFT

-670 LCLAFMLLLSLA
+670 LCIAFMLLLSLA

-721 APHWYKVLHPFVPF
+721 APHWYTVLHPFVPF

-748 ATAVPTTEILFFV
+748 ATAVPTTEILFFI

>member
-34 LGSMWDPYGKTD
+34 LGSMWDPYGQTD
-46 QLPVAVVNNDKE
+46 QLPVAVVNKDKE
-58 VEYNDSTM
+58 VKYNGSTM

-71 LSDKLAKNDSM
+71 LSDKLSKNDSM
-82 DFNIVSSS
+82 DFNIVSST

-165 ILFKNVKTLSKGFKT
+165 ILFKNVKTLSKGFNT

-187 LSDGVNTAKDGNDTI
+187 LSDGVATASEGNKTI

-230 TEGVSTAKAGAQQL
+230 TEGVSTAKAGTQQL
-244 DNNSAPLN
+244 DNNSATLN
-252 NGAAQLKAGS
+252 NGAAQLKSGS
-262 SQLLSAVQAAEK
+262 SQLLSAVKAAEK
-274 QLGDGINAS
+274 QLSDGLNQNAE
-283 AGQLNTLTSSN
+283 QLNTLTQKN
-294 KQMAESSKQLS
+294 NEMNESSKQLS
-305 AALTQIQGAIDSN
+305 QALTQIQAGIDNN
-318 NLVENDAQAAKK
+318 NLVENNLQAAKK
-330 VDGMISTLST
+330 LDSIVSVMT
-340 TISTMNN
+340 TAIGTMNT
-347 NAAQLNQLAAAEKK
+347 NADKLDKLAAAEKAK
-361 QAEQLQ
+361 AESIQ
-367 ATQPQ
+367 ATQPLL
-372 AAQELM
+372 AQQLM
-378 LKATSHATQAAT
+378 LQATSHATQAQT
-390 LQQVASQLSSSI
+390 LRQVASQLI
-402 NTDDLKQLSTLL
+402 NQVNTSDLKQLTTLL
-414 NGNAAVLKNQT
+414 YGNAEVLKNQST
-425 AANAKTQ
+425 ANAKTQ
-432 QLLASSQQLA
+432 ELLTGSQQLA
-442 TANNTAVGSLVTN
+442 TANNSAVNSLVSN
-455 LKTVQASMKGTSTS
+455 LKTVQANMKGTSNS

-475 VSQIDN
+475 VSQIDE
-481 GLSTLQSGLKTY
+481 GLGTLQSGLKTY

-508 SNNATLNSGAS
+508 SNNKTLNSGAS

-550 DGTNT
+550 EGTNT

-579 STPVDTEKKELTNM
+579 STPVDTQKKEITNM

-632 VKFLLAKATVM
+632 AKFLLAKATVM

-653 LYFSLKGFCGFT
+653 LYFSLRGFCGFT

-670 LCLAFMLLLSLA
+670 LCIAFMLLLSLA

-721 APHWYKVLHPFVPF
+721 APHWYTVLHPFVPF

-748 ATAVPTTEILFFV
+748 ATAVPTTEILFFI

>member
-34 LGSMWDPYGKTD
+34 LGSMWDPYGQTD
-46 QLPVAVVNNDKE
+46 QLPVAVVNKDKE

-71 LSDKLAKNDSM
+71 LSDKLSKNDSM
-82 DFNIVSSS
+82 DFNIVSST

-151 KAEISSTVTKTYSK
+151 KTEISSTVTKTYSK
-165 ILFKNVKTLSKGFKT
+165 ILFKNVKTLSKGFNT

-187 LSDGVNTAKDGNDTI
+187 LSDGVATASEGNKTI

-244 DNNSAPLN
+244 DNNSATLN
-252 NGAAQLKAGS
+252 NGAAQLKSGS
-262 SQLLSAVQAAEK
+262 SQLLSAVKAAEK
-274 QLGDGINAS
+274 QLSDGLNQNAE
-283 AGQLNTLTSSN
+283 QLNTLTQKN
-294 KQMAESSKQLS
+294 NEMNESSKQLS
-305 AALTQIQGAIDSN
+305 QALTQIQAGIDNN
-318 NLVENDAQAAKK
+318 NLVENNLQAAKK
-330 VDGMISTLST
+330 LDSIVSVMT
-340 TISTMNN
+340 TAIGTMNT
-347 NAAQLNQLAAAEKK
+347 NADKLDKLAAAEKAK
-361 QAEQLQ
+361 AESIQ
-367 ATQPQ
+367 ATQPLL
-372 AAQELM
+372 AQQLM
-378 LKATSHATQAAT
+378 LQATSHATQAQT
-390 LQQVASQLSSSI
+390 LRQVASQLI
-402 NTDDLKQLSTLL
+402 NQVNTSDLKQLPTLL
-414 NGNAAVLKNQT
+414 YGNAEVLKNQST
-425 AANAKTQ
+425 ANAKTQ
-432 QLLASSQQLA
+432 ELLAGSQQLA
-442 TANNTAVGSLVTN
+442 TANNSAVNSLVSN
-455 LKTVQASMKGTSTS
+455 LKTVQANMKGTSNS

-475 VSQIDN
+475 VSQIDE
-481 GLSTLQSGLKTY
+481 GLGTLQSGLKTY

-508 SNNATLNSGAS
+508 SNNKTLNSGAS

-579 STPVDTEKKELTNM
+579 STPVDTQKKEITNM

-653 LYFSLKGFCGFT
+653 LYFSLRGFCGFT

-670 LCLAFMLLLSLA
+670 LCIAFMLLLSLA

-721 APHWYKVLHPFVPF
+721 APHWYTVLHPFVPF

-748 ATAVPTTEILFFV
+748 ATAVPTTEILFFI

>member
-34 LGSMWDPYGKTD
+34 LGSMWDPYGNTD

-137 YIATKMDDSAMAKV
+137 YVATKMDDSAMAKV
-151 KAEISSTVTKTYSK
+151 KAKISSTVTKTYSK

-187 LSDGVNTAKDGNDTI
+187 LSDGVNTAKDGNATI

-244 DNNSAPLN
+244 DNNSATLN

-305 AALTQIQGAIDSN
+305 AALTKIQGAINSN

-519 QLADGALKISSGSNQ
+519 QLAEGALKISSGSNQ

-542 GEGLTTIG
+542 GEGLNTIG
-550 DGTNT
+550 EGTGT

-570 STNKTYKQM
+570 STSKTYKQM

-721 APHWYKVLHPFVPF
+721 APHWYTVLHPFVPF

-748 ATAVPTTEILFFV
+748 ATAVPTTEIFFFV
-761 GLLVVSVLLTYLIV
+761 GLLVVSALLTYLIV

>member
-34 LGSMWDPYGKTD
+34 LGSMWDPYGNTD

-137 YIATKMDDSAMAKV
+137 YVATKMDDSAMAKV

-187 LSDGVNTAKDGNDTI
+187 LSDGVNTAKDGNATI

-244 DNNSAPLN
+244 DNNSATLN

-305 AALTQIQGAIDSN
+305 AALTKIQGAINSN

-402 NTDDLKQLSTLL
+402 NTDDLKQ
-414 NGNAAVLKNQT
+414 
-425 AANAKTQ
+425 
-432 QLLASSQQLA
+432 
-442 TANNTAVGSLVTN
+442 
-455 LKTVQASMKGTSTS
+455 
-469 VGMVGA
+469 
-475 VSQIDN
+475 
-481 GLSTLQSGLKTY
+481 Y
-493 TGGVKQVNNGLGTLA
+493 
-508 SNNATLNSGAS
+508 
-519 QLADGALKISSGSNQ
+519 
-534 LAAGSATL
+534 
-542 GEGLTTIG
+542 
-550 DGTNT
+550 
-555 LTSSLKDASKKSNIK
+555 
-570 STNKTYKQM
+570 
-579 STPVDTEKKELTNM
+579 
-593 PNNGHAMAPYMM
+593 
-605 SVALYVACMAL
+605 
-616 SLMYPFGK
+616 
-624 GMTTTDSP
+624 
-632 VKFLLAKATVM
+632 
-643 VPLSIVQALI
+643 
-653 LYFSLKGFCGFT
+653 
-665 PARPG
+665 
-670 LCLAFMLLLSLA
+670 
-682 FMAFIAF
+682 
-689 LAIAFG
+689 
-695 RIGEFIALIFMVFNL
+695 
-710 GASAGTYPLET
+710 
-721 APHWYKVLHPFVPF
+721 LH
-735 TYSVNGFRSVIAN
+735 
-748 ATAVPTTEILFFV
+748 
-761 GLLVVSVLLTYLIV
+761 
-775 RHRSKTHKVFL
+775 
-786 PEVFNGEC
+786 C

>member
-34 LGSMWDPYGKTD
+34 LGSMWDPYGQTD
-46 QLPVAVVNNDKE
+46 QLPVAVVNKDKE

-71 LSDKLAKNDSM
+71 LSDKLSKNDSM
-82 DFNIVSSS
+82 DFNIVSST

-151 KAEISSTVTKTYSK
+151 KTEISSTVTKTYAK
-165 ILFKNVKTLSKGFKT
+165 ILFKNVKTLSKGFNT

-187 LSDGVNTAKDGNDTI
+187 LNDGVATASEGNKTI

-244 DNNSAPLN
+244 DNNSATLN
-252 NGAAQLKAGS
+252 NGAAQLKSGS
-262 SQLLSAVQAAEK
+262 SQLLSAVKAAEK
-274 QLGDGINAS
+274 QLSDGLNQNAE
-283 AGQLNTLTSSN
+283 QLNTLTQKN
-294 KQMAESSKQLS
+294 NEMNESSKQLS
-305 AALTQIQGAIDSN
+305 QALTQIQAGIDNN
-318 NLVENDAQAAKK
+318 NLVENNLQAAKK
-330 VDGMISTLST
+330 LDSIVSVMT
-340 TISTMNN
+340 TAIGTMNT
-347 NAAQLNQLAAAEKK
+347 NADKLDKLAAAEKAK
-361 QAEQLQ
+361 AESIQ
-367 ATQPQ
+367 ATQPLL
-372 AAQELM
+372 AQQLM
-378 LKATSHATQAAT
+378 LQATSHATQAQT
-390 LQQVASQLSSSI
+390 LRQVASQLI
-402 NTDDLKQLSTLL
+402 NQVNTSDLKQLTTLL
-414 NGNAAVLKNQT
+414 YGNAEVLKNQST
-425 AANAKTQ
+425 ANAKTQ
-432 QLLASSQQLA
+432 ELLTGSQQLA
-442 TANNTAVGSLVTN
+442 TANNSAVNSLVSN
-455 LKTVQASMKGTSTS
+455 LKTVQANMKGTSNS

-475 VSQIDN
+475 VSQIDE
-481 GLSTLQSGLKTY
+481 GLGTLQSGLKTY

-508 SNNATLNSGAS
+508 SNNKTLNSGAS

-550 DGTNT
+550 EGTNT

-579 STPVDTEKKELTNM
+579 STPVDTQKKEITNM

-632 VKFLLAKATVM
+632 AKFLLAKATVM

-653 LYFSLKGFCGFT
+653 LYFSLRGFCGFT

-670 LCLAFMLLLSLA
+670 LCIAFMLLLSLA

-721 APHWYKVLHPFVPF
+721 APHWYTVLHPFVPF

-748 ATAVPTTEILFFV
+748 ATAVPTTEILFFI

>member
-34 LGSMWDPYGKTD
+34 LGSMWDPYGQTD
-46 QLPVAVVNNDKE
+46 QLPVAVVNKDKE

-71 LSDKLAKNDSM
+71 LSDKLSKNDSM
-82 DFNIVSSS
+82 DFNIVSST

-151 KAEISSTVTKTYSK
+151 KTEISSTVTKTYAK
-165 ILFKNVKTLSKGFKT
+165 ILFKNVKTLSKGFNT

-187 LSDGVNTAKDGNDTI
+187 LSDGVATASEGNKTI

-244 DNNSAPLN
+244 DNNSATLN
-252 NGAAQLKAGS
+252 NGAAQLKSGS
-262 SQLLSAVQAAEK
+262 SQLLSAVKAAEK
-274 QLGDGINAS
+274 QLSDGLNQNAE
-283 AGQLNTLTSSN
+283 QLNTLTQKN
-294 KQMAESSKQLS
+294 NEMNESSKQLS
-305 AALTQIQGAIDSN
+305 QALTQIQAGIDNN
-318 NLVENDAQAAKK
+318 NLVENNLQAAKK
-330 VDGMISTLST
+330 LDSIVSVMT
-340 TISTMNN
+340 TAIGTMNT
-347 NAAQLNQLAAAEKK
+347 NADKLDKLAAAEKAK
-361 QAEQLQ
+361 AESIQ
-367 ATQPQ
+367 ATQPLL
-372 AAQELM
+372 AQQLM
-378 LKATSHATQAAT
+378 LQATSHATQAQT
-390 LQQVASQLSSSI
+390 LRQVASQLI
-402 NTDDLKQLSTLL
+402 NQVNTSDLKQLTTLL
-414 NGNAAVLKNQT
+414 YGNAEVLKNQST
-425 AANAKTQ
+425 ANAKTQ
-432 QLLASSQQLA
+432 ELLAGSQQLA
-442 TANNTAVGSLVTN
+442 TANNSAVNSLVSN
-455 LKTVQASMKGTSTS
+455 LKTVQANMKGTSNS

-475 VSQIDN
+475 VSQIDE
-481 GLSTLQSGLKTY
+481 GLGTLQSGLKTY
-493 TGGVKQVNNGLGTLA
+493 TGGVKQVNNGLGTLT
-508 SNNATLNSGAS
+508 SNNKTLNSGAS

-579 STPVDTEKKELTNM
+579 STPVDTQKKEITNM

-632 VKFLLAKATVM
+632 AKFLLAKATVM

-653 LYFSLKGFCGFT
+653 LYFSLRGFCGFT

-670 LCLAFMLLLSLA
+670 LCIAFMLLLSLA

-721 APHWYKVLHPFVPF
+721 APHWYTVLHPFVPF

-748 ATAVPTTEILFFV
+748 ATAVPTTEILFFI

>member
-102 MIITIPENF
+102 MVITIPENF

-187 LSDGVNTAKDGNDTI
+187 LNDGVNTAKDGNATI

-244 DNNSAPLN
+244 DNNSATLN

-390 LQQVASQLSSSI
+390 LQHVASQLSSSI

-508 SNNATLNSGAS
+508 SNNKTLNSGAS

-570 STNKTYKQM
+570 STSKTYKQM

-670 LCLAFMLLLSLA
+670 LCLAFLLLLSLA